1 MRELCDQAVAAALGA
16 GASYADA
23 RVVVRRSQ
31 VVGTR
36 NQRVERLD
44 DSETEGIGVRVLV
57 GGAWGFACD
66 RRLSEEGASAAA
78 RKACAFA
85 EAAPGGHRRDLAPV
99 EPAKG
104 VFRTQVEKDPFE
116 VSLADKIALCL
127 RAEGALAHDDVQV
140 TSAAVRAQ
148 REHKVFVSSEGAATE
163 HELVEC
169 GGGIDALASR
179 DGVTQ
184 IRSYPSAHGGSSAQ
198 AGWEYVESLGLEREA
213 PRVAEQAAALL
224 QAPPCPSQLTTV
236 VLDAEQ
242 VQLQVH
248 ESVGHPTELDRVYG
262 TEAAYA
268 GTSFLRPGDL
278 GSLRYG
284 SEHMNVTADSTTPG
298 GLGTFG
304 FDDEGVPAGREP
316 IVAEGVLSGFLTS
329 RETAAKIGSGSGGSM
344 RADTWSRM
352 PLVRMTNLHL
362 EPGQGSLEEL
372 ISGVDEGV
380 FLQTNK
386 SWSIDDKR
394 LNFQFGTQIAWE
406 IKDGQLGRMLRDVT
420 YTGQTPVFWGSL
432 DGVAGPEEWLLH
444 GLTNCGKGQ
453 PGQHAHV
460 SHGAS
465 PARFRDVQVGFKQ

>member
-1 MRELCDQAVAAALGA
+1 MRELCEHAVAAALGA

-23 RVVVRRSQ
+23 RGVVRRAQ

-44 DSETEGIGVRVLV
+44 DTESEGIGVRVLV

-66 RRLSEEGASAAA
+66 RRLDNDGAEAAA

-85 EAAPGGHRRDLAPV
+85 KAASGGQSRELAPV
-99 EPAKG
+99 EPARG
-104 VFRTQVEKDPFE
+104 EFRTAVERDPFA
-116 VSLADKIALCL
+116 VTLADKVELCL
-127 RAEGALAHDDVQV
+127 RAESALKHETVKV
-140 TSAAVRAQ
+140 TSASVRAQ
-148 REHKVFVSSEGAATE
+148 REHKVFVSSEGASVE
-163 HELVEC
+163 QELVEC
-169 GGGIDALASR
+169 GGGIDAMAAS
-179 DGVTQ
+179 DGITQ
-184 IRSYPSAHGGSSAQ
+184 MRSYPSAHGGLCSQ
-198 AGWEYVESLGLEREA
+198 AGWEFVEALALERED
-213 PRVAEQAAALL
+213 PRVGEQAAALL
-224 QAPPCPSQLTTV
+224 RADPCPSGITTV
-236 VLDAEQ
+236 VIDAEQ
-242 VQLQVH
+242 MQLQVH

-268 GTSFLRPGDL
+268 GTSFLKPDDL

-284 SEHMNVTADSTTPG
+284 SEHMNVTADATTPG

-304 FDDEGVPAGREP
+304 YDDEGVPAARDP
-316 IVAEGVLSGFLTS
+316 IVREGILSGFLTS
-329 RETAAKIGSGSGGSM
+329 RETAARIGSGSGGSM
-344 RADTWSRM
+344 RADSWSRM

-362 EPGQGSLEEL
+362 EPGQGSLDEL
-372 ISGVDEGV
+372 IAGVDEGV

-394 LNFQFGTQIAWE
+394 LNFQFGTQLAWE
-406 IKDGQLGRMLRDVT
+406 IKDGKLGRMLRDAT

-432 DGVAGPEEWLLH
+432 DAVAGPEEWRLH

-465 PARFRDVQVGFKQ
+465 PARFRNVQVGFKQ